1 MNYSTFHGANSVNT
15 FNMLLDDYVAEQLNE
30 FDKEIVKIFTKKR
43 EIDANNITLV
53 YPNRIFTDI
62 IGEGHKIAVMDIHSY
77 KNLREYYLRECIDRT
92 AFYKELHYSLEPTYI
107 NLASKNI
114 LTIETTMPNV
124 LEQVFN
130 ILSIKT
136 EGILFGI
143 ILNLNG
149 KNYNLTHPSVLQLLL
164 DEYDWMFKSYYKC
177 TLYIYINEDKD
188 DCRTLRDLNE
198 KTYSISE
205 EEVINKEEYKEIL
218 KKNILFSCA
227 LVKFKVTEAQKITI
241 NSSSLVDY
249 STHNIYFVKGIHG
262 FSLNNNNALESLNLH
277 IDAYMPDEVRFPD
290 EENLINIPY
299 YVPVDILA
307 KGVFVPYYGGVIL
320 RAKLNINTGICKT
333 EYDAMHISPFKSGN
347 IYPPDRV
354 LNPTDFT
361 RVCTGKL
368 NKYDLDTICSVNY
381 ANANSAYHGNT
392 IATGFLDAIE
402 LNIEIAY
409 SMLADYLRKDTNESK
424 NENNNNEN
432 NNKENDNESS
442 SENSNKSSSES
453 SSRAQEGSDTDLQSS
468 SSGDS
473 TMETEVAKSNN
484 PFERDISYQQ
494 RISGSYVEP
503 SVS

>member
-1 MNYSTFHGANSVNT
+1 MNYSTFHGANTVNT
-15 FNMLLDDYVAEQLNE
+15 FNMLLDNYVAEQLNE

-53 YPNRIFTDI
+53 YPDGVFTNTI
-62 IGEGHKIAVMDIHSY
+62 SQGHKIAVMDIHSY
-77 KNLREYYLRECIDRT
+77 KNLKEYYLRECIDRT

-114 LTIETTMPNV
+114 LTIETTMGDV
-124 LEQVFN
+124 LEQLFK
-130 ILSIKT
+130 ILSLKT

-164 DEYDWMFKSYYKC
+164 DEYDWMFKPYYKC

-198 KTYSISE
+198 KTYIDTE
-205 EEVINKEEYKEIL
+205 IDKEEYKEIL

-227 LVKFKVTEAQKITI
+227 LVKSKVTEAQKITI
-241 NSSSLVDY
+241 DSSSLVDY

-277 IDAYMPDEVRFPD
+277 IDAYMPDEVRFLD

-392 IATGFLDAIE
+392 IATGFLDAIQ
-402 LNIEIAY
+402 LNIQTAY
-409 SMLADYLRKDTNESK
+409 SILADYFGKDTNESK
-424 NENNNNEN
+424 NNSNEN
-432 NNKENDNESS
+432 NNKENNNKSS
-442 SENSNKSSSES
+442 SENSNESSSE

-468 SSGDS
+468 SSGNS
-473 TMETEVAKSNN
+473 TMETEVAEPNN

>member
-15 FNMLLDDYVAEQLNE
+15 FNMLLDDYVADQLNE
-30 FDKEIVKIFTKKR
+30 FDKEVVKIFTQKR
-43 EIDANNITLV
+43 EIDESTITPT
-53 YPNRIFTDI
+53 YPDGVFTNTI
-62 IGEGHKIAVMDIHSY
+62 SQGHKIAVMDIHSY
-77 KNLREYYLRECIDRT
+77 NNLRDYYLRECINT
-92 AFYKELHYSLEPTYI
+92 PAFFQEMAYSLQETYI
-107 NLASKNI
+107 RLSSKNI
-114 LTIETTMPNV
+114 LTIETTMGDV

-143 ILNLNG
+143 ILNLND

-164 DEYDWMFKSYYKC
+164 DEYDWLFKSYYKC
-177 TLYIYINEDKD
+177 TLYIYINEDED
-188 DCRTLRDLNE
+188 DCRTLRELNE
-198 KTYSISE
+198 ETYSISE
-205 EEVINKEEYKEIL
+205 VEIIDKEEYKEIL

-227 LVKFKVTEAQKITI
+227 LIKSKITKGQRVTI
-241 NSSSLVDY
+241 DSSSLVDY
-249 STHNIYFVKGIHG
+249 SAHDIYFTYANHS
-262 FSLNNNNALESLNLH
+262 FSSSNRNILNLQVN
-277 IDAYMPDEVRFPD
+277 AYLPQPLRFPD
-290 EENLINIPY
+290 DENLIDIPY
-299 YVPVDILA
+299 YIPVDILA

-333 EYDAMHISPFKSGN
+333 EYDAMHISPFKSPN
-347 IYPPDRV
+347 IYPAHREE
-354 LNPTDFT
+354 NTRPTDFT

-381 ANANSAYHGNT
+381 ANANSAYHHQT
-392 IATGFLDAIE
+392 IATGFLEAIE

-409 SMLADYLRKDTNESK
+409 SMLADYLRKDINESK
-424 NENNNNEN
+424 NNNEN
-432 NNKENDNESS
+432 NNESS
-442 SENSNKSSSES
+442 SENSNESSSES
-453 SSRAQEGSDTDLQSS
+453 TRAQEGSDTDLQSS

-494 RISGSYVEP
+494 RISGSHVEP

>member
-15 FNMLLDDYVAEQLNE
+15 FNMLLDDYVADQLNE
-30 FDKEIVKIFTKKR
+30 FDKEVVKIFTQKR
-43 EIDANNITLV
+43 EIDENTITPT
-53 YPNRIFTDI
+53 YPDGVFTNTI
-62 IGEGHKIAVMDIHSY
+62 SQGHKIAVMDIHSY
-77 KNLREYYLRECIDRT
+77 NNLRDYYLRECINT
-92 AFYKELHYSLEPTYI
+92 PAFFQEMAYSLQETYI
-107 NLASKNI
+107 RLSSKNI
-114 LTIETTMPNV
+114 LTIETTMGDV

-164 DEYDWMFKSYYKC
+164 DEYDWLFKSYYKC
-177 TLYIYINEDKD
+177 TLYIYINEDED
-188 DCRTLRDLNE
+188 DCKTLRDLNE

-205 EEVINKEEYKEIL
+205 VEIIDKEEYKEIL

-227 LVKFKVTEAQKITI
+227 LAKSKITEAQRVTI
-241 NSSSLVDY
+241 DCSSLVDY
-249 STHNIYFVKGIHG
+249 SAHDIYFTYANHG
-262 FSLNNNNALESLNLH
+262 FSSSNRNILNLQLN
-277 IDAYMPDEVRFPD
+277 AYLPNPLRFPD
-290 EENLINIPY
+290 DENLIDIPY

-333 EYDAMHISPFKSGN
+333 EYDAMHISPFKSPN
-347 IYPPDRV
+347 IYPAHHEE
-354 LNPTDFT
+354 NTKPTDFT

-381 ANANSAYHGNT
+381 ANANSAYHHQT
-392 IATGFLDAIE
+392 IATGFLEAIE

-409 SMLADYLRKDTNESK
+409 SMLADYLRKDINESK
-424 NENNNNEN
+424 NNNEN
-432 NNKENDNESS
+432 NNESS
-442 SENSNKSSSES
+442 SENSNESSSES
-453 SSRAQEGSDTDLQSS
+453 TRAQEGSDTDLQSS

-494 RISGSYVEP
+494 RISGSHVEP

>member
-15 FNMLLDDYVAEQLNE
+15 FNMLLDDYVADQLNE
-30 FDKEIVKIFTKKR
+30 FDKEVVKIFTQKR
-43 EIDANNITLV
+43 EINESTITPT
-53 YPNRIFTDI
+53 YPDGVFTNTI
-62 IGEGHKIAVMDIHSY
+62 SQGHKIAVMDIHSY
-77 KNLREYYLRECIDRT
+77 NNLRDYYLKECINT
-92 AFYKELHYSLEPTYI
+92 PAFFQEMAYSLQETYI
-107 NLASKNI
+107 RLSSKNI
-114 LTIETTMPNV
+114 LTIETTMGDV

-143 ILNLNG
+143 ILNLND

-164 DEYDWMFKSYYKC
+164 DEYDWLFKSYYKC
-177 TLYIYINEDKD
+177 TLYIYINEDED
-188 DCRTLRDLNE
+188 DCRTLRELNE
-198 KTYSISE
+198 ETYSISE
-205 EEVINKEEYKEIL
+205 VEIIDKEEYKEIL

-227 LVKFKVTEAQKITI
+227 LIKSKITKGQRVTI
-241 NSSSLVDY
+241 DSSSLVDY
-249 STHNIYFVKGIHG
+249 SAHDIYFTYGNHS
-262 FSLNNNNALESLNLH
+262 FSSSNRNILNLQVN
-277 IDAYMPDEVRFPD
+277 AYLPQPLRFPD
-290 EENLINIPY
+290 DENLIDIPY

-333 EYDAMHISPFKSGN
+333 EYDAMHISPFKSPN
-347 IYPPDRV
+347 IYPAHREE
-354 LNPTDFT
+354 NTRPTDFT

-381 ANANSAYHGNT
+381 ANANSAYHHQT
-392 IATGFLDAIE
+392 IATGFLEAIE

-409 SMLADYLRKDTNESK
+409 SMLADYLRKDINESK
-424 NENNNNEN
+424 NNNEN
-432 NNKENDNESS
+432 NNESS
-442 SENSNKSSSES
+442 SENKSSSNT
-453 SSRAQEGSDTDLQSS
+453 AQEGSDTDLQPS

-494 RISGSYVEP
+494 RISGSHVEP

>member
-15 FNMLLDDYVAEQLNE
+15 FNMLLDDYVADQLNE
-30 FDKEIVKIFTKKR
+30 FDKEVVKIFTQKR
-43 EIDANNITLV
+43 EIDESTITPT
-53 YPNRIFTDI
+53 YPDGVFTNTI
-62 IGEGHKIAVMDIHSY
+62 SQGHKIAVMDIHSY
-77 KNLREYYLRECIDRT
+77 NNLRDYYLRECINT
-92 AFYKELHYSLEPTYI
+92 PAFFQEMAYSLQETYI
-107 NLASKNI
+107 RLSSKNI
-114 LTIETTMPNV
+114 LTIETTMGDV

-143 ILNLNG
+143 ILNLND

-164 DEYDWMFKSYYKC
+164 DEYDWLFKSYYKC
-177 TLYIYINEDKD
+177 TLYIYINEDED
-188 DCRTLRDLNE
+188 DCRTLRELNE
-198 KTYSISE
+198 ETYSISE
-205 EEVINKEEYKEIL
+205 VEIIDKEEYKEIL

-227 LVKFKVTEAQKITI
+227 LIKSKITKGQRVTI
-241 NSSSLVDY
+241 DSSSLVDY
-249 STHNIYFVKGIHG
+249 SAHDIYFTYANHG
-262 FSLNNNNALESLNLH
+262 FSSSNRNILNLQVN
-277 IDAYMPDEVRFPD
+277 AYLPQPLRFPD
-290 EENLINIPY
+290 DENLIDIPY

-320 RAKLNINTGICKT
+320 RAKLNISTGICKT
-333 EYDAMHISPFKSGN
+333 EYDAMHISPFKSPN
-347 IYPPDRV
+347 IYPAHREE
-354 LNPTDFT
+354 NTRPTDFT

-381 ANANSAYHGNT
+381 ANANSAYHYQT
-392 IATGFLDAIE
+392 IATGFLEAIE

-409 SMLADYLRKDTNESK
+409 NMLADYLRKDINESK
-424 NENNNNEN
+424 NNNEN
-432 NNKENDNESS
+432 NNESS
-442 SENSNKSSSES
+442 SENSNESSSES
-453 SSRAQEGSDTDLQSS
+453 TRAQEGSDTDLQSS

-494 RISGSYVEP
+494 RISGSHVEP

>member
-15 FNMLLDDYVAEQLNE
+15 FNMLLDDYVADQLNE
-30 FDKEIVKIFTKKR
+30 FDKEVVKIFTQKR
-43 EIDANNITLV
+43 EIDESTITPT
-53 YPNRIFTDI
+53 YPDGVFTNTI
-62 IGEGHKIAVMDIHSY
+62 SQGHKIAVMDIHSY
-77 KNLREYYLRECIDRT
+77 NNLRDYYLRECINT
-92 AFYKELHYSLEPTYI
+92 PAFFQEMAYSLQETYI
-107 NLASKNI
+107 RLSSKNI
-114 LTIETTMPNV
+114 LTIETTMGDV

-143 ILNLNG
+143 ILNLND

-177 TLYIYINEDKD
+177 TLYIYINEDED
-188 DCRTLRDLNE
+188 DCRTLRELNE
-198 KTYSISE
+198 ETYSISE
-205 EEVINKEEYKEIL
+205 VEIIDKEEYKEIL

-227 LVKFKVTEAQKITI
+227 LVKSKITKGQRVTI
-241 NSSSLVDY
+241 DSSSLVDY
-249 STHNIYFVKGIHG
+249 SAHDIYFTYANHG
-262 FSLNNNNALESLNLH
+262 FSSSNRNILNLQVN
-277 IDAYMPDEVRFPD
+277 AYLPQPLRFPD
-290 EENLINIPY
+290 DENLIDIPY
-299 YVPVDILA
+299 YIPVDILA

-333 EYDAMHISPFKSGN
+333 EYDAMHISPFKSPN
-347 IYPPDRV
+347 IYPAHREE
-354 LNPTDFT
+354 NIRPTDFT

-381 ANANSAYHGNT
+381 ANANSAYHHQT
-392 IATGFLDAIE
+392 IATGFLEAIE

-409 SMLADYLRKDTNESK
+409 SMLADYLRKDINESK
-424 NENNNNEN
+424 NNNEN
-432 NNKENDNESS
+432 NNESS
-442 SENSNKSSSES
+442 SENSNESSSES
-453 SSRAQEGSDTDLQSS
+453 TRAQEGSDTDLQSS
-468 SSGDS
+468 YSGDS

-494 RISGSYVEP
+494 RISGSHVEP

>member
-15 FNMLLDDYVAEQLNE
+15 FNMLLDDYVADQLNE
-30 FDKEIVKIFTKKR
+30 FDKEVVKIFTQKR
-43 EIDANNITLV
+43 EIDESTITPT
-53 YPNRIFTDI
+53 YPDGVFTNTI
-62 IGEGHKIAVMDIHSY
+62 SQGHKIAVMDIHSY
-77 KNLREYYLRECIDRT
+77 NNLRDYYLRECINT
-92 AFYKELHYSLEPTYI
+92 PAFFQEMAYSLQETYI
-107 NLASKNI
+107 RLSSKNI
-114 LTIETTMPNV
+114 LTIETTMGDV

-143 ILNLNG
+143 ILNLND

-164 DEYDWMFKSYYKC
+164 DEYDWLFKSYYKC
-177 TLYIYINEDKD
+177 TLYIYINEDED
-188 DCRTLRDLNE
+188 DCRTLRELNE
-198 KTYSISE
+198 ETYSISE
-205 EEVINKEEYKEIL
+205 VEIIDKEEYKEIL

-227 LVKFKVTEAQKITI
+227 LIKSKITKGQRVTI
-241 NSSSLVDY
+241 DSSSLVDY
-249 STHNIYFVKGIHG
+249 SAHDIYFTYANHG
-262 FSLNNNNALESLNLH
+262 FSSSNRNILNLQVN
-277 IDAYMPDEVRFPD
+277 AYLPQPLRFPD
-290 EENLINIPY
+290 EENIINIPY

-333 EYDAMHISPFKSGN
+333 EYDAMHISPFKSPN
-347 IYPPDRV
+347 IYPAHREE
-354 LNPTDFT
+354 NTRPTDFT

-381 ANANSAYHGNT
+381 ANANSAYHYQT
-392 IATGFLDAIE
+392 IATGFLEAIE

-409 SMLADYLRKDTNESK
+409 SMLADYLRKDINESK
-424 NENNNNEN
+424 NNNEN
-432 NNKENDNESS
+432 NNESS
-442 SENSNKSSSES
+442 SENSNESSSES
-453 SSRAQEGSDTDLQSS
+453 TKAQEGSDTDLQSS
-468 SSGDS
+468 YSGDS

-494 RISGSYVEP
+494 RISGSHVEP

>member
-15 FNMLLDDYVAEQLNE
+15 FNMLLDDYVADQLNE
-30 FDKEIVKIFTKKR
+30 FDKEVVKIFTQKR
-43 EIDANNITLV
+43 EIDESTITPT
-53 YPNRIFTDI
+53 YPDGVFTNTI
-62 IGEGHKIAVMDIHSY
+62 SQGHKIAVMDIHSY
-77 KNLREYYLRECIDRT
+77 ENLRDYYLRECINT
-92 AFYKELHYSLEPTYI
+92 SAFFQEMAYNLQEAYI
-107 NLASKNI
+107 RLSSKNI
-114 LTIETTMPNV
+114 LTIETTMGDV

-143 ILNLNG
+143 ILNLND

-164 DEYDWMFKSYYKC
+164 DEYDWLFKSYYKC
-177 TLYIYINEDKD
+177 TLYIYINEDED
-188 DCRTLRDLNE
+188 DCRTLRELNE
-198 KTYSISE
+198 ETYSISE
-205 EEVINKEEYKEIL
+205 VEIVDKEEYKEIL

-227 LVKFKVTEAQKITI
+227 LIKSKITKAQRVTI
-241 NSSSLVDY
+241 DSFSLVDY
-249 STHNIYFVKGIHG
+249 STHDIYFTYANHS
-262 FSLNNNNALESLNLH
+262 FSSSNRNILNLQVN
-277 IDAYMPDEVRFPD
+277 AYLPHPLRFPED
-290 EENLINIPY
+290 ENLIDIPY

-333 EYDAMHISPFKSGN
+333 EYDAMHISPFKSPN
-347 IYPPDRV
+347 IYPAPREE
-354 LNPTDFT
+354 NTRPTDFT

-381 ANANSAYHGNT
+381 ANANSAYHHQT

-402 LNIEIAY
+402 LNIETAY
-409 SMLADYLRKDTNESK
+409 SILADYFGKDINESK
-424 NENNNNEN
+424 NNNNQSSSKNSY
-432 NNKENDNESS
+432 ESS
-442 SENSNKSSSES
+442 YENSNESSSES

-473 TMETEVAKSNN
+473 TMETEVAQSNN

-494 RISGSYVEP
+494 RISGSHVEP

>member
-15 FNMLLDDYVAEQLNE
+15 FNMLLDDYVADQLNE
-30 FDKEIVKIFTKKR
+30 FDKEVVKIFTQKR
-43 EIDANNITLV
+43 EIDESTITPT
-53 YPNRIFTDI
+53 YPDGVFTNTI
-62 IGEGHKIAVMDIHSY
+62 SQGHKIAVMDIHSY
-77 KNLREYYLRECIDRT
+77 NNLRDYYLRECINT
-92 AFYKELHYSLEPTYI
+92 PAFFQEMAYSLQETYI
-107 NLASKNI
+107 RLSSKNI
-114 LTIETTMPNV
+114 LTIETTMGDV

-143 ILNLNG
+143 ILNLND

-164 DEYDWMFKSYYKC
+164 DEYDWLFKSYYKC
-177 TLYIYINEDKD
+177 TLYIYINEDED
-188 DCRTLRDLNE
+188 DCRTLRELNE
-198 KTYSISE
+198 ETYSISE
-205 EEVINKEEYKEIL
+205 VEIIDKEEYKEIL

-227 LVKFKVTEAQKITI
+227 LIKSKITKGQRVTI

-249 STHNIYFVKGIHG
+249 SAHDIYFTYANHG
-262 FSLNNNNALESLNLH
+262 FSSSNRNILNLQVN
-277 IDAYMPDEVRFPD
+277 AYLPQPLRFPED
-290 EENLINIPY
+290 ENLIDIPY
-299 YVPVDILA
+299 YIPVDILA

-333 EYDAMHISPFKSGN
+333 EYDAMHISPFKSPN
-347 IYPPDRV
+347 IYPAHREE
-354 LNPTDFT
+354 NTRPTDFT

-381 ANANSAYHGNT
+381 ANANSAYHHQT
-392 IATGFLDAIE
+392 IATGFLEAIE

-409 SMLADYLRKDTNESK
+409 SMLADYLRKDINESK
-424 NENNNNEN
+424 NNNEN
-432 NNKENDNESS
+432 NNESS
-442 SENSNKSSSES
+442 SENSNESSSES
-453 SSRAQEGSDTDLQSS
+453 TRAQEGSDTNLQSS
-468 SSGDS
+468 YSGDS

-494 RISGSYVEP
+494 RISGSHVEP

>member
-15 FNMLLDDYVAEQLNE
+15 FNMLLDDYVADQLNE
-30 FDKEIVKIFTKKR
+30 FDKETVKIFTQKR
-43 EIDANNITLV
+43 EIDESTITPT
-53 YPNRIFTDI
+53 YPDGVFTDTI
-62 IGEGHKIAVMDIHSY
+62 SQGHKIAVMDIHSY
-77 KNLREYYLRECIDRT
+77 NNLRDYYLRECINT
-92 AFYKELHYSLEPTYI
+92 SAFFQEMEYRLQETYI
-107 NLASKNI
+107 RLSSKNI
-114 LTIETTMPNV
+114 LTIETTMGDV

-143 ILNLNG
+143 ILNLND

-164 DEYDWMFKSYYKC
+164 DEYDWLFKSYYKC
-177 TLYIYINEDKD
+177 TLYIYINEDED
-188 DCRTLRDLNE
+188 DCRTLRELNE
-198 KTYSISE
+198 ETYSISE
-205 EEVINKEEYKEIL
+205 VEIVDKEEYKEIL

-227 LVKFKVTEAQKITI
+227 LIKSKITKAQRVTI
-241 NSSSLVDY
+241 DSSSLVDY
-249 STHNIYFVKGIHG
+249 SAHDIYFTYANHSI
-262 FSLNNNNALESLNLH
+262 STSNRNILNLQLN
-277 IDAYMPDEVRFPD
+277 AYLPHPLRFPED
-290 EENLINIPY
+290 ENLIDIPY

-333 EYDAMHISPFKSGN
+333 EYDAMHISPFKSPN
-347 IYPPDRV
+347 IYPAHREE
-354 LNPTDFT
+354 NTRPTDFT

-381 ANANSAYHGNT
+381 ANANSAYHYQT

-402 LNIEIAY
+402 LNIETAY
-409 SMLADYLRKDTNESK
+409 SILADYFGKDINESK
-424 NENNNNEN
+424 NNNEN
-432 NNKENDNESS
+432 NSNESSNESS
-442 SENSNKSSSES
+442 SE

-473 TMETEVAKSNN
+473 TVETEVAQSNN

-494 RISGSYVEP
+494 RISGSHVEP

>member
-15 FNMLLDDYVAEQLNE
+15 FNMLLDDYVADQLNE
-30 FDKEIVKIFTKKR
+30 FDKEVVKIFTQKR
-43 EIDANNITLV
+43 EIDESTITPT
-53 YPNRIFTDI
+53 YPDGVFTNTI
-62 IGEGHKIAVMDIHSY
+62 SQGHKIAVMDIHSY
-77 KNLREYYLRECIDRT
+77 NNLRDYYLRECINT
-92 AFYKELHYSLEPTYI
+92 PAFFQEMAYSLQETYI
-107 NLASKNI
+107 RLSSKNI
-114 LTIETTMPNV
+114 LTIETTMGDV

-143 ILNLNG
+143 ILNLND

-164 DEYDWMFKSYYKC
+164 DEYDWLFKSYYKC
-177 TLYIYINEDKD
+177 TLYIYINEDED
-188 DCRTLRDLNE
+188 DCRTLRELNE
-198 KTYSISE
+198 ETYSISE
-205 EEVINKEEYKEIL
+205 VEIIDKEEYKEIL

-227 LVKFKVTEAQKITI
+227 LAKSKITKGQRVTI
-241 NSSSLVDY
+241 DSSSLVDY
-249 STHNIYFVKGIHG
+249 SAHDIYFTYANHG
-262 FSLNNNNALESLNLH
+262 FSSSNRNILNLQVN
-277 IDAYMPDEVRFPD
+277 AYLPQPLRFPD
-290 EENLINIPY
+290 DENLIDIPY

-333 EYDAMHISPFKSGN
+333 EYDAMHISPFKSPN
-347 IYPPDRV
+347 IYPAHREE
-354 LNPTDFT
+354 NIRPTDFT

-381 ANANSAYHGNT
+381 ANANSAYHHQT
-392 IATGFLDAIE
+392 IATGFLEAIE

-409 SMLADYLRKDTNESK
+409 SMLADYLRKDINESK
-424 NENNNNEN
+424 NNNEN
-432 NNKENDNESS
+432 SNESS
-442 SENSNKSSSES
+442 SENSNESSSES
-453 SSRAQEGSDTDLQSS
+453 TRAQEGSDTDLQSS
-468 SSGDS
+468 YSGDS

-494 RISGSYVEP
+494 RISGSHVEP